1 MQYIILKNR
10 RPPMDL
16 FELCD
21 LIDLQND
28 VIDEVKKF
36 NSIYCHDVLSSMWNK
51 LFCRDTWDEGIQE
64 LQKQFGDDPDGIK
77 ILTCILHC
85 SLHTFELYREKEI
98 DTQIFIDTVK
108 FLTRFIEEHKKI
120 HGSYRYTWAW
130 WFPRQLALQEFRLGT
145 LEYEFTSN
153 GNIPQTFIHIPS
165 DAILEKK
172 HLQSSYSQYKK
183 FVSRYF
189 SKYKNAE
196 LYCDSWLL
204 VPELK
209 QFLNE
214 NSNILYFQNSFEII
228 SVDNESRAFM
238 DWLYPNSDAKFNNL
252 PENTSLQ
259 RKVKQ
264 HLLNGGKIGWAMG
277 RLKKF

>member
-1 MQYIILKNR
+1 
-10 RPPMDL
+10 MDL

-21 LIDLQND
+21 LIELPND
-28 VIDEVKKF
+28 VIHKVKNF
-36 NSIYCHDVLSSMWNK
+36 NSIYCHDALSSMWEK
-51 LFCRDTWDEGIQE
+51 LFYRDTWDEGIQE
-64 LQKQFGDDPDGIK
+64 LQKQLGDDPDGIK

-85 SLHTFELYREKEI
+85 SLHTFELYREKGI
-98 DTQIFIDTVK
+98 DRQIFVDTVK

-120 HGSYRYTWAW
+120 YGSYCFTWAW
-130 WFPRQLALQEFRLGT
+130 WFPRQLALQEFRLGA
-145 LEYEFTSN
+145 LEYEFTSKDN
-153 GNIPQTFIHIPS
+153 TLQTFIHIPS

-172 HLQSSYSQYKK
+172 YLQKSYSQYKE
-183 FVSRYF
+183 FVSHF
-189 SKYKNAE
+189 FPEYKSAE

-204 VPELK
+204 VPALK

-238 DWLYPNSDAKFNNL
+238 DWLYPNCDAEFDKL

-264 HLLNGGKIGWAMG
+264 HLLEGGKIGWAMG
-277 RLKKF
+277 RLKNF